1 VQASIIRGYDGGLAV
16 GQREAFVLTGSG
28 PTSYSNIG
36 SSSGVGDVI
45 NVPFGVYVDVVA
57 PVLTKSGTYYLIP
70 FPSAVGTTRATWTFR
85 WFVTATM
92 AEVANTTNLSAESV
106 QFLALGGNF

>member
-1 VQASIIRGYDGGLAV
+1 MQPTIIRGYDGGIAV

-36 SSSGVGDVI
+36 SSSGTGDVI
-45 NVPFGVYVDVVA
+45 TAPFGVYIDAVV

-70 FPSAVGTTRATWTFR
+70 FPSAVNTTRATWAFR
-85 WFVTATM
+85 WFVTSTM

-106 QFLALGGNF
+106 QFLAFGGNF

>member
-1 VQASIIRGYDGGLAV
+1 VQPTIIRGYDGGITV

-36 SSSGVGDVI
+36 SSSGTGDLI
-45 NVPFGVYVDVVA
+45 TPPFGIYLDVVT
-57 PVLTKSGTYYLIP
+57 PILTKSGTFYLIP
-70 FPSAVGTTRATWTFR
+70 FPSAVNTTRATWAFR
-85 WFVTATM
+85 WFTTATM
-92 AEVANTTNLSAESV
+92 AEVGNGTNLSAESV